1 MALSKMQR
9 DELEDEALKAFG
21 GRSDDLVH
29 GLRIMRDGVQI
40 AAVYWSDNIPGN
52 DVEIALCDSRLKDSY
67 DLRTVRRWIDREQ
80 RLSGRECNIHKHG
93 SDWPIIGFAYAD
105 ALTFLV
111 RCRAL
116 RRGFLSRELLDELN
130 SGSQASRV
138 DLHEDLG
145 IALAELR
152 PTTKRAVIDLV
163 KAAGADVAGWYINK
177 DGTPAA
183 NPRSNPAYCY
193 NWSFGGNGEPVVACL
208 WHGELKIEDGK
219 IVFKVNLRDQVS
231 QLQAI
236 AETSGED
243 PEIRNRAR
251 TQARRAGVLDEALA
265 AAYANGVAV
274 RVILNEGVRR
284 PADML
289 GKESSKV
296 ELRELDDMPWHV
308 LDYDAQS
315 GQMRMARDGFV
326 EHAQPGGV
334 SDPAPAMPPASR
346 FVDQHTIVSDD
357 VQRRESTSFVYSRS
371 RAVRDA
377 ALARAG
383 GVCELCGKRGFVTRA
398 GTVFLETHHVVPLNE
413 DGVDSEQ
420 NVAAL
425 CPNHHREAHFGENA
439 ERIREQLQTML
450 AEIYAEA
457 DSTATLDAT

>member
-1 MALSKMQR
+1 MALSKKQR

-21 GRSDDLVH
+21 GRSVNLGH
-29 GLRIMRDGVQI
+29 GFRIMRDVGQVV
-40 AAVYWSDNIPGN
+40 AVYWSDNMPGN
-52 DVEIALCDSRLKDSY
+52 DVEIALCDSRLTDSY
-67 DLRTVRRWIDREQ
+67 DLRIVRRWIDREQ

-105 ALTFLV
+105 ALAFLG
-111 RCRAL
+111 RCRSL
-116 RRGFLSRELLDELN
+116 RRGFLSRELLDVLN
-130 SGSQASRV
+130 SGSQASRM
-138 DLHEDLG
+138 DPHEDLG
-145 IALAELR
+145 IALAALR
-152 PTTKRAVIDLV
+152 PTSKKAVIDLL
-163 KAAGADVAGWYINK
+163 KAAGVDVSGWYNNK

-219 IVFKVNLRDQVS
+219 IVFKVNLRDQAS
-231 QLQAI
+231 QLLAI

-251 TQARRAGVLDEALA
+251 TQARRASVLDDALA
-265 AAYANGVAV
+265 AAYAKRVAV
-274 RVILNEGVRR
+274 RVIVNEGLRR

-308 LDYDAQS
+308 LDYDDQS
-315 GQMRMARDGFV
+315 GQLRMARDASV
-326 EHAQPGGV
+326 EHGQPDGAADQAPAI
-334 SDPAPAMPPASR
+334 SPAPR

-357 VQRRESTSFVYSRS
+357 VEKRETSSFVYSRS

-398 GTVFLETHHVVPLNE
+398 GTIFLETHHVVPLNE
-413 DGVDSEQ
+413 NGADSEQ

-439 ERIREQLQTML
+439 ARIREQLQTML
-450 AEIYAEA
+450 AEIYAET